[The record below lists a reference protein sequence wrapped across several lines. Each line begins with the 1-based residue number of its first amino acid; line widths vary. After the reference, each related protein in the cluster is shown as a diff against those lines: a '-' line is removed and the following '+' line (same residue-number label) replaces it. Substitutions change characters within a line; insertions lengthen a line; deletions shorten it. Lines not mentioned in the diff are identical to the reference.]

1 MPGAG
6 ESPPTEAKSPL
17 DPPESAAGQL
27 LAELDAAAWKRGW
40 AARGRY
46 FEERLG
52 RTLHENFPAI
62 DKIPDG
68 IATSIKSIDLKAATY
83 QNAAGLTGRLQKY
96 VNEVSEFVGDSLG
109 NDIVRPSDIKGR
121 ALSLAVPRGSMTAT
135 QKAVIENVRR
145 WARML
150 NNPVDIIINEF

>member
-1 MPGAG
+1 MVGP
-6 ESPPTEAKSPL
+6 
-17 DPPESAAGQL
+17 
-27 LAELDAAAWKRGW
+27 RG
-40 AARGRY
+40 GVY

-150 NNPVDIIINEF
+150 NNPVDIIVNEF